1 MLKVAITGG
10 MGAGKSMVRELLQR
24 KGANGVDADDL
35 ARKVV
40 QPGTIGL
47 REVLAAFGADL
58 VDGSGRLRRKELAQ
72 RAFATSAARKRLEAI
87 LHPLILE
94 EEERLFAELEL
105 ADPGGVVVVE
115 VPLLAEAG
123 TRSRYDAVVLVTAP
137 LELRRQRL
145 SQGGRFAPGD
155 TLARVSHQAKDE
167 ERAAIA
173 DFTLHNAGSPRELA
187 AQVDRL
193 WEKLRVRRG

>member
-10 MGAGKSMVRELLQR
+10 MGAGKSTVRELLQR
-24 KGANGVDADDL
+24 KGAHGVDADDL

-40 QPGTIGL
+40 QPGSQGL

-58 VDGSGRLRRKELAQ
+58 ADGSGRLRRRELAN
-72 RAFATSAARKRLEAI
+72 RAFATPAARKRLEAI

-94 EEERLFAELEL
+94 EESRLFTELEM
-105 ADPGGVVVVE
+105 ADPGGVAAVE

-123 TRSRYDAVVLVTAP
+123 TRSRYDVVVLVTAP
-137 LELRRQRL
+137 AELRWQRL
-145 SQGGRFAPGD
+145 SKGGRFAPED
-155 TLARVSHQAKDE
+155 ARIRVGHQAKDE

-173 DFTLHNAGSPRELA
+173 DFTIDNAGLPEELA

-193 WEKLRVRRG
+193 WKDLRSRRG